1 MAWAQ
6 LLRDTSAPAGIIVGL
21 LDSASGP
28 LDLDSAARHLV
39 SGTPRLTVIDA
50 LDCGGPDATAMLSVA
65 AARRLR

>member
-28 LDLDSAARHLV
+28 LDSAARHLA
-39 SGTPRLTVIDA
+39 SGRPRLTVIDA